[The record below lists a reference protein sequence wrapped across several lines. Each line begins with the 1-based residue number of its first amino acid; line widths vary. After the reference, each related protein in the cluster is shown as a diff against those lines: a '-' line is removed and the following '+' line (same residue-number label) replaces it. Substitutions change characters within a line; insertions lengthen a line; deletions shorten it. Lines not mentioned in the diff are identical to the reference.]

1 MNGGLVRPEGRRGI
15 SSRSFERG
23 YCWSV
28 KSQITIFFSQ
38 YMLNFRCFFFDVVVI
53 YCYLACRSDAVLYCI
68 EMTAM
73 HAHTQLVVVVAVVQ
87 LGVQM

>member
-1 MNGGLVRPEGRRGI
+1 
-15 SSRSFERG
+15 
-23 YCWSV
+23 
-28 KSQITIFFSQ
+28 
-38 YMLNFRCFFFDVVVI
+38 VVI